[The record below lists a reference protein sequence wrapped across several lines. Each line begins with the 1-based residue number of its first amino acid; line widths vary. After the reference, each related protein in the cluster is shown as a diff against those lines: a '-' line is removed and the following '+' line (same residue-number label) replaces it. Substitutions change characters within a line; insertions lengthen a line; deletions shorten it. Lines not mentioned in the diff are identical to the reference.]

1 MKKVLKALLLIVV
14 VFLVVIQFFRPEK
27 NQAAGI
33 AANDITQHYGVTQD
47 VQAILKK
54 SCYDCHSNNTLYP
67 WYNNIQPF
75 AWYLADHV
83 KEGKRELNFSEFAAY
98 KPKKAAHKLD
108 EVIAEVGEHE
118 MPLSS
123 YTLVHRNAALTDQE
137 VKLISDWATR
147 LSDSIRVAN
156 HLPQQ

>member
-27 NQAAGI
+27 NQAAGV
-33 AANDITQHYGVTQD
+33 ATNDITLHYGVAPE
-47 VQAILKK
+47 VQKVLTK
-54 SCYDCHSNNTLYP
+54 SCYDCHSDRTAYP

-75 AWYLADHV
+75 AWYLANHV
-83 KEGKRELNFSEFAAY
+83 KEGKRELNFSEFSSY

-108 EVIAEVGEHE
+108 ELIAEVGEHE

-123 YTLVHRNAALTDQE
+123 YTLIHRDAALTDQE
-137 VKLISDWATR
+137 VKLISDWATH
-147 LSDSIRVAN
+147 LSDSIRAAY